1 MIRYTP
7 RTARPTNVVTC
18 HTNHILARLPWHWL
32 KVLRAIARN
41 KEPHLKGLI
50 THSHPTQIEFAW
62 GWMWWRTTIVSWQTE
77 VCLFEIWFPF
87 FFCDQLSFFWLLR
100 NLFICLWSY
109 AEQSDPQQR
118 EREGE
123 RLRCGRLTDRHREA
137 SEGVPSIT
145 WQQTWALTC
154 GSFVA
159 ESVCNGMSLHKGS
172 QDCSFCGR

>member
-7 RTARPTNVVTC
+7 RTARPTNVVIC

-32 KVLRAIARN
+32 KVLRAVARN
-41 KEPHLKGLI
+41 KERHLKGLI

-87 FFCDQLSFFWLLR
+87 FLRSTFFLLTAAQFVY
-100 NLFICLWSY
+100 LFMELCGAKWSA
-109 AEQSDPQQR
+109 AER
-118 EREGE
+118 ERE
-123 RLRCGRLTDRHREA
+123 RLRCGRLTDRHKEA
-137 SEGVPSIT
+137 TEGVPSIT